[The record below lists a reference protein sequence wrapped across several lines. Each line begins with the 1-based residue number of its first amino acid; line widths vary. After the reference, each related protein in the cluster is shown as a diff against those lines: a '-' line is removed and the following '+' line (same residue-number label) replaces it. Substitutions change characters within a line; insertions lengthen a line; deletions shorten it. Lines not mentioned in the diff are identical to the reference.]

1 MITKDIASLPVAELR
16 KRAKAAG
23 ITGYSKLKK
32 AALVKALGGGSTK
45 LKAAASHVPGRVS
58 LPSSPAPVVVPQES
72 DEGPE
77 VVAPQAFDLH
87 FDLPATYLKPRAVL
101 LARNPEWLFC
111 YWDFDGETLERLIAG
126 GQTPLLRVLQDGRE
140 VYRTTVDLRARRYY
154 IQTPAGGGMIQAQL
168 GRDALG
174 EFLPIL
180 TTGAMEAPRA
190 RVADDT
196 TVHFVAPAWTGAT
209 PEQIRGRQFLTEAE
223 YCALF
228 GEVQNDVPWYQADA
242 R

>member
-1 MITKDIASLPVAELR
+1 
-16 KRAKAAG
+16 
-23 ITGYSKLKK
+23 
-32 AALVKALGGGSTK
+32 
-45 LKAAASHVPGRVS
+45 
-58 LPSSPAPVVVPQES
+58 
-72 DEGPE
+72 
-77 VVAPQAFDLH
+77 
-87 FDLPATYLKPRAVL
+87 
-101 LARNPEWLFC
+101 
-111 YWDFDGETLERLIAG
+111 
-126 GQTPLLRVLQDGRE
+126 LRVLQDGRE